1 MMNKK
6 FKLDS
11 ITKEKILSSQIGDR
25 RYEFTPPYEPCMLK
39 DIAPVVLKIM
49 EGKWTDKDKDMREI
63 LEKLVAKE
71 DKYENEIR

>member
-49 EGKWTDKDKDMREI
+49 ECKWTYKDKYISVI
-63 LEKLVAKE
+63 LEKFVSKE
-71 DKYENEIR
+71 DKYDNEIR

>member
-1 MMNKK
+1 MISEK
-6 FKLDS
+6 FKLDN
-11 ITKEKILSSQIGDR
+11 ITKEKILSSQIGDH
-25 RYEFTPPYEPCMLK
+25 RYEFTPPPEPCMLK

-71 DKYENEIR
+71 DKYENEIK